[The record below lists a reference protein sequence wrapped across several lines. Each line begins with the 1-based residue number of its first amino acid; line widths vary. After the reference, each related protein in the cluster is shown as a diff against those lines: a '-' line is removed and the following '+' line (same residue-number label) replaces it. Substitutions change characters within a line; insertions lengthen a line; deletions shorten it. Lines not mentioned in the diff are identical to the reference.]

1 MYILFVDTEHQ
12 KQDAITHIAY
22 SHTIRAP
29 IVCCAVGR
37 SHRSVGHIGRSVTSR
52 TSSIAYGLSTLY
64 SYRYIDTQYTTVV
77 YYAIVFSTRILL
89 SYSSTRTLDRLST
102 AHDTL
107 LLVRPH
113 PRPVIAAIRF
123 DRGDSIPIRS
133 RARSLSTTER
143 RTRDDDDD
151 GHGHG

>member
-22 SHTIRAP
+22 SHTYAP
-29 IVCCAVGR
+29 RVVC
-37 SHRSVGHIGRSVTSR
+37 GRSVTSR
-52 TSSIAYGLSTLY
+52 TSSIAVYPLY
-64 SYRYIDTQYTTVV
+64 IHSYIDTQYTTVLV
-77 YYAIVFSTRILL
+77 YYAIVCSTRILL

-102 AHDTL
+102 AHDTR
-107 LLVRPH
+107 LVRPH

>member
-22 SHTIRAP
+22 SHTHTRAAC
-29 IVCCAVGR
+29 VV
-37 SHRSVGHIGRSVTSR
+37 RSVGHIGRSVTSR
-52 TSSIAYGLSTLY
+52 TSSIAVYPLY
-64 SYRYIDTQYTTVV
+64 IHSYIDTQYTTVLV
-77 YYAIVFSTRILL
+77 YYAIVCSTRILL

-102 AHDTL
+102 AHDTR
-107 LLVRPH
+107 LVRPH